1 MFVYLE
7 PDQVKTVIQI
17 GALALILW
25 FETLF
30 PLFRRGGM
38 NQRLIHIGR
47 NLGLGLFN
55 GLVIALLFSS
65 LTAWATRAAGD
76 FGILAQMNGSAWLEN
91 LLAILFF
98 DLWMYLWH
106 RANHRIPFLWKFHR
120 MHHSDNQ
127 VDATTALRF
136 HTGELVFSSTLRL
149 AVLPLLGLSLSQ
161 LLLYETCLQPIIIL
175 HHSNV
180 AIPEKIDRILRTL
193 IVTPN
198 MHRVHHSQVNR
209 ETNSNY
215 SSIFS
220 FWDRIG
226 KSFTRRRDLSNLRY
240 GLPDFPEPQWQT
252 FGGMLKTPL
261 HH

>member
-1 MFVYLE
+1 MKLLVS
-7 PDQVKTVIQI
+7 I

-30 PLFRRGGM
+30 PLFQGRKEKLR
-38 NQRLIHIGR
+38 HISR

-65 LTAWATRAAGD
+65 LSALVIHWGESKS
-76 FGILAQMNGSAWLEN
+76 FGLLHWFN
-91 LLAILFF
+91 LPPWFGTLVALLLF

-106 RANHRIPFLWKFHR
+106 RANHQIPFLWRFHR

-136 HTGELVFSSTLRL
+136 HTGELILSSILRL
-149 AVLPLLGLSLSQ
+149 AIIPLLGMSLSQ
-161 LLLYETCLQPIIIL
+161 LILYETLLQPIIIF

-180 AIPEKIDRILRTL
+180 ALPEKIDQIFRAI

-198 MHRVHHSQVNR
+198 MHRVHHSMVNQ

-226 KSFTRRRDLSNLRY
+226 QSFRRRIDLLALRY
-240 GLPDFPEPQWQT
+240 GLPDFPEEKWQT
-252 FGGMLKTPL
+252 FVGMLKTPL
-261 HH
+261 K